1 MTETELAVLEDLLR
15 STQLPETLV
24 RRLLF
29 AAAPKHLGEHACAL
43 CGVGLEVR
51 PVVRKV
57 RRSGMGVT
65 EPNGTYEK
73 RVHMKPRQVVV
84 ELRREGSYD
93 LVEGQSLPRD
103 RLGRGDLAW
112 RFCAAC
118 AGSLLGDESASGAS
132 AHRPP
137 GETP

>member
-1 MTETELAVLEDLLR
+1 VTPAQLAVLEDLLR
-15 STQLPETLV
+15 STQLPEAMV

-29 AAAPKHLGEHACAL
+29 AAAPKFLGEHACAL

-57 RRSGMGVT
+57 RRTGMGVT

-84 ELRREGSYD
+84 ELRREGSFD

-118 AGSLLGDESASGAS
+118 ARSFLSDESEGGAS
-132 AHRPP
+132 APRPP